1 MSDKIMAIVALVTMI
16 ATVGVVAVFVPDKDL
31 IAVIVLVSL
40 LASYDFW
47 DTFRGKRNGGG

>member
-47 DTFRGKRNGGG
+47 DTFRGRRNGG